1 MPEFT
6 KSDQPSK
13 GGRPP
18 FKPTAT
24 QRDRVALMAAG
35 GIPQP
40 AIAAML
46 GCCERTLRY
55 CFKAELE
62 IGRGVKRAENLE
74 RLEAAAKGGSIGA
87 MKTLEAIFG
96 HAETKQLQGKSK
108 PEARPSK
115 RTLAARAAAA
125 AGGAGTPWG
134 SDLDWSTGG
143 RPQ

>member
-6 KSDQPSK
+6 KSDRPSK
-13 GGRPP
+13 GGRRP
-18 FKPTAT
+18 FKPTAA
-24 QRDRVALMAAG
+24 QRDRVALLAAG

-40 AIAAML
+40 AIAAVL
-46 GCCERTLRY
+46 GCCESTLRD
-55 CFKAELE
+55 CFKAELDT
-62 IGRGVKRAENLE
+62 GRGVKRAENLE
-74 RLEAAAKGGSIGA
+74 RLEAAAKEGSIGA

-108 PEARPSK
+108 PESK
-115 RTLAARAAAA
+115 RTAAARAAAA

-134 SDLDWSTGG
+134 SDLDYWSADG

>member
-1 MPEFT
+1 
-6 KSDQPSK
+6 
-13 GGRPP
+13 
-18 FKPTAT
+18 
-24 QRDRVALMAAG
+24 
-35 GIPQP
+35 
-40 AIAAML
+40 L

-108 PEARPSK
+108 PETRPSK
-115 RTLAARAAAA
+115 RALAARAAAA

-143 RPQ
+143 RPLAASVTVAASEPDDRARLTSLNRSCWR